1 MIMIRLEKTLFAIFF
16 WPTTVNTYNTINQKI
31 FFYTMTT
38 FNIIFPSIPNHYTHV
53 QFTILGFFT
62 NILYFTIFF
71 LKNELLTLNS
81 KIYRGVCQHL
91 FYIDKTPP
99 IPPPYCDIALILRA
113 IILIFPRPPVPR
125 CPPFGSFRENFTRK
139 L

>member
-1 MIMIRLEKTLFAIFF
+1 
-16 WPTTVNTYNTINQKI
+16 
-31 FFYTMTT
+31 MTT

-71 LKNELLTLNS
+71 LKNELLTFNS

-125 CPPFGSFRENFTRK
+125 CPPFGSFREK
-139 L
+139 LHSKIMITEKNITFNTINPELH